1 MGNISRKHRQ
11 SIGKAI
17 RDRVPRSAHAH
28 WPQRARDPVAL
39 IEASSAGRVPALV
52 PLRYGRMQA
61 SPFAFFRGTSL
72 LQAFDLQGSADTG
85 LATQICGDCHLM
97 NFNVFATPERNLVFD
112 INDFDETHPGPWEWD
127 IKRLAVSTVLAAR
140 ERGLSDARARD
151 LVRTLVQSYRIRMA
165 GYARMSE
172 LELWCEKIGFDALK
186 GAVADP
192 AIHAK
197 LDQSAAKA
205 RRRTHDRL
213 LPKITTEVDG
223 TLKLV
228 DNPPV
233 IFHLNNEHSLL
244 PDDDVMRQAADMLD
258 IMQPSYAQY
267 LGTLQDDRR
276 QLLSRYRMV
285 DIAFKVVGVGSVGT
299 RCLVI
304 LLMDEHDQPLFLQ
317 LKEARESVL
326 ASVLPPAPYPHQGQ
340 RVVSGQRL
348 MQATSDFFLG
358 WLVGPTGRH
367 FYVRQLRDMKLS
379 ARLETYDADM
389 LEAYI
394 GSCGW
399 TLARAHAKASGLS
412 AEIAGYLG
420 SSDAFDNAIADYAL
434 AYADQTEADYALFRK
449 AIADGRLPVQLPEE

>member
-1 MGNISRKHRQ
+1 MANISRKYRQ

-17 RDRVPRSAHAH
+17 RDQVPRSSHTD
-28 WPQRARDPVAL
+28 WVRRERDPVAL
-39 IEASSAGRVPALV
+39 IEASSEGRVPALI
-52 PLRYGRMQA
+52 PLRYGRMSA

-72 LQAFDLQGSADTG
+72 LQAFDLQGSPDTG

-97 NFNVFATPERNLVFD
+97 NFGVYATPERNLVFD

-127 IKRLAVSTVLAAR
+127 IKRLAVSAVLAAR
-140 ERGLSDARARD
+140 ERGLSDKRAHE
-151 LVRTLVQSYRIRMA
+151 LVRMLVQTYRIRMA
-165 GYARMSE
+165 SYARMSE
-172 LELWCEKIGFDALK
+172 IELWCEKIGFDALK
-186 GAVADP
+186 RSADDP
-192 AIHAK
+192 EIAAW
-197 LDQSAAKA
+197 LDQNAAKA
-205 RRRTHDRL
+205 RKRTHERL

-244 PDDDVMRQAADMLD
+244 PDDDAMRQAADMLD

-267 LGTLQDDRR
+267 LNTLQDDRR
-276 QLLSRYRMV
+276 LLLSRYRMV

-348 MQATSDFFLG
+348 MQGTSDFFLG

-379 ARLETYDADM
+379 ARLETYNAEM
-389 LEAYI
+389 FESYL
-394 GSCGW
+394 GTCGW

-420 SSDAFDNAIADYAL
+420 SSDTFDQAIADYAL
-434 AYADQTEADYALFRK
+434 AYADQTEADYALFK
-449 AIADGRLPVQLPEE
+449 QAIADGRLPVQLPDE